1 MSASGSKSEEE
12 SSQHSKSESER
23 ASSESGA
30 EAAAAS
36 SAEEEPDEDSEAGPS
51 GAVGP
56 APPQEPEPKS
66 VEQLS
71 NHEQQ
76 PTKKRNRNPDKWVLL
91 QEWDAAQVTLET
103 IEREKL
109 AIVTKINIAAG
120 LDKFPVHKV

>member
-1 MSASGSKSEEE
+1 MRASGSKSEEA
-12 SSQHSKSESER
+12 SSQDSKSEAEQ
-23 ASSESGA
+23 ASSESDA
-30 EAAAAS
+30 EAAS

-71 NHEQQ
+71 DHEQQ
-76 PTKKRNRNPDKWVLL
+76 STKKRNRNPDKWVLL
-91 QEWDAAQVTLET
+91 QEWDAAQVTPET

-109 AIVTKINIAAG
+109 AMLPK
-120 LDKFPVHKV
+120 